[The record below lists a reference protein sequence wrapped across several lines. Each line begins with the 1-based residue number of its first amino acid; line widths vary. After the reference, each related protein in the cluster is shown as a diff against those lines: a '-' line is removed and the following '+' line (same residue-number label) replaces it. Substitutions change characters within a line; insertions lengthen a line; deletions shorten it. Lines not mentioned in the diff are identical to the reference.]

1 MSPPTLQSTL
11 SALRLRLDIGS
22 ASRRM
27 LGETRRVLEAV
38 SHDDDR
44 HTITHFSRLLSRH
57 GRSHASLEWNSRESQ
72 QRRFLVLS
80 EAGLR
85 SGHSLLD
92 VGCGTGDF
100 VEWLNDHGYDLG
112 YCGLDLTPAMVDHA
126 AFRFPELT
134 FVQGC
139 LLATPPPVLPLPR
152 FDWVVAS
159 GIFAHRRDD
168 PETYMRAMIRAMLD
182 RADRGVSV
190 NSLSMNAPHANR
202 WTLFHAE
209 PEAARAWAE
218 SQDDVVRVVL
228 REDYDPNDFSLYL
241 YKTEDAVRDMT
252 WTP

>member
-1 MSPPTLQSTL
+1 VV
-11 SALRLRLDIGS
+11 
-22 ASRRM
+22 
-27 LGETRRVLEAV
+27 GETRRVLDTV

-72 QRRFLVLS
+72 ERRFAVML

-85 SGHSLLD
+85 SGDTLLD

-100 VEWLNDHGYDLG
+100 VDWLARHDLDLG
-112 YCGLDLTPAMVDHA
+112 YCGLDLTPAMVEHA
-126 AFRFPELT
+126 RARFPALA

-139 LLATPPPVLPLPR
+139 LLSETPPPLPRAR

-159 GIFAHRRDD
+159 GIFAHRRDT
-168 PETYMRAMIRAMLD
+168 PEAYMRAMILAMLA
-182 RADRGVSV
+182 RADRGVVV
-190 NSLSMNAPHANR
+190 NSLSMKAPHAYR

-209 PEAARAWAE
+209 PNDVLAWARAQE
-218 SQDDVVRVVL
+218 GVVKAVL

-241 YKTEDAVRDMT
+241 FKTDAAAQAMS